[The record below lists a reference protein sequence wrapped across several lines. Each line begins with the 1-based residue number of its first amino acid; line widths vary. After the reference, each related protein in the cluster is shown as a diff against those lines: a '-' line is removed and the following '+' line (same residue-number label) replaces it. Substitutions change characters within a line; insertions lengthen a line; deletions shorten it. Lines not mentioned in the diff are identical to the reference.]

1 MTQGV
6 VAMRRER
13 VVEGD
18 RALAHTTEVAAGI
31 DAPLLEAKAWHQ
43 RAWCAVWLGRLS
55 DGLACYDE
63 AVRADRRAGAEERV
77 GLDLLGRGVVM
88 MQGLDP
94 VRGLA
99 IAEEQQVGEQTSG
112 HLATAA
118 WAGWASAHALGNAE
132 RVGDYADEL
141 LATALTGD
149 RGRRGRPG
157 GAVSPGFGCS

>member
-13 VVEGD
+13 IVEGD
-18 RALAHTTEVAAGI
+18 RALAHATEVAAAI

-77 GLDLLGRGVVM
+77 GLDLLGRGVVL

-99 IAEEQQVGEQTSG
+99 MAEEQLVGALASD

-118 WAGWASAHALGNAE
+118 WTGWTSAHALVKSDVSMIPTSCS
-132 RVGDYADEL
+132 RPL
-141 LATALTGD
+141 SRRP
-149 RGRRGRPG
+149 RGPRTTWRCCI
-157 GAVSPGFGCS
+157 PGFGCS